1 MQNDVNVPEGEAQAM
16 VHVRGFK
23 ATESWFII
31 YLVCCRLSAAA
42 SVVVRC
48 HFSFLTI
55 NNNSSS
61 NGGQNTL
68 HTDPNLVPNM

>member
-31 YLVCCRLSAAA
+31 YLVCCRLAAAA

-48 HFSFLTI
+48 RFSFLTI
-55 NNNSSS
+55 NNNSS
-61 NGGQNTL
+61 NGRQNTL
-68 HTDPNLVPNM
+68 HADPNLVPTM